1 MQLNI
6 IFMEYDF
13 FCIDIVGSSKD
24 PESQNENIKD
34 LLIVIKE
41 ILSSHEN
48 LIQTAFTGDGVII
61 WFKEDTILPL
71 HLALKIHE
79 EFPQSRDESN
89 LRLKIGIARG
99 DAIEIDTA
107 KSLVGIPVWG
117 TGPAIARR
125 LCELCDEGH
134 ILLDANIYKSIIN
147 KHKNEFEGLLLAKP
161 SRQLFQ
167 DLGEY
172 FVKHQ
177 KSVHVL
183 NFCNNVPNNDF
194 PIFGNSNFP
203 VDKRGII
210 DRINLDSELSHPFDT
225 FFEYEGILL
234 KKKIDQG
241 HNIILLN
248 DSMKNMYHSLFQDA
262 KTYDSINTM
271 LPSRFLR
278 YHSNTSLLNYHARL
292 RRRSAK
298 NNAILT
304 STRVMVMEKY
314 SIEKD
319 WENHNTRDVCIDF
332 LNWHKDW
339 GVTLLQIE
347 PSYVNEIR
355 INIEESTNFRFNSI
369 EIGFWKDKY
378 LIQFGE
384 YQIDSKKDDIRKYNM
399 WISGSNTISY
409 VNCEL
414 LINSILENNAIY
426 EIKYDD
432 DTRNPEF
439 IKWNNK
445 YWKPNFI

>member
-1 MQLNI
+1 
-6 IFMEYDF
+6 MEYDF

-24 PESQNENIKD
+24 TDSQDENIQD

-41 ILSSHEN
+41 ILFPYEKI
-48 LIQTAFTGDGVII
+48 IQTAFTGDGVII

-71 HLALKIHE
+71 LLSLKIHE
-79 EFPQSRDESN
+79 EFPQLRGQSN
-89 LRLKIGIARG
+89 LGLKIGIARG

-117 TGPAIARR
+117 NGPAISRR

-134 ILLDANIYKSIIN
+134 ILLDASIYESFIN
-147 KHKNEFEGLLLAKP
+147 KHKIEIEQLLPSKP
-161 SRQLFQ
+161 SRQFFQ

-177 KSVHVL
+177 KSIHVL
-183 NFCNNVPNNDF
+183 NFCNNIPNNDI
-194 PIFGNSNFP
+194 PMFGNSNFP

-210 DRINLDSELSHPFDT
+210 DRINIDSELSSPFDT

-241 HNIILLN
+241 RNIILL
-248 DSMKNMYHSLFQDA
+248 DESMKNMYQSLFQHA
-262 KTYDSINTM
+262 TTYDSINTM
-271 LPSRFLR
+271 VPSIFLR

-292 RRRSAK
+292 RRRSVK
-298 NNAILT
+298 NNIISE
-304 STRVMVMEKY
+304 STRVMVMEKHE
-314 SIEKD
+314 IEKD
-319 WENHNTRDVCIDF
+319 WENHNTRDICIDF

-347 PSYVNEIR
+347 PVYVNEIR
-355 INIEESTNFRFNSI
+355 RNIEDSTNFQFQSM

-378 LIQFGE
+378 LVQFADSK
-384 YQIDSKKDDIRKYNM
+384 IDKKDDIRKYNM

-414 LINSILENNAIY
+414 LINSIFENNEIY
-426 EIKYDD
+426 EIKYEDD
-432 DTRNPEF
+432 LRNPAF

-445 YWKPNFI
+445 YWKPKIS